1 MSASSSAVTGTGE
14 SYMDDDLDAGL
25 KALFE
30 ELDRRASDG
39 KDIGNKTDLARAL
52 GVSKQTISQ
61 WRRVPVYPANRVLE
75 IEKLIGIKRWK
86 LRSDIYAPPPGS
98 KK

>member
-1 MSASSSAVTGTGE
+1 
-14 SYMDDDLDAGL
+14 MDDDVDAGL
-25 KALFE
+25 KALWE
-30 ELDRRASDG
+30 ALDKRGQDG
-39 KDIGNKTDLARAL
+39 KEIGNKTELARAL

-75 IEKLIGIKRWK
+75 IERLIGLKRWRM
-86 LRSDIYAPPPGS
+86 RSDIYAPPAGS